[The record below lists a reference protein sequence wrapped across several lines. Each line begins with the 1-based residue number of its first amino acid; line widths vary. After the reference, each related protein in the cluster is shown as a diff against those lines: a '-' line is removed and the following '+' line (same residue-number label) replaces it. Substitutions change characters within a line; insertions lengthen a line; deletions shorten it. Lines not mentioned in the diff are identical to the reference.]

1 MTPSTTSARGR
12 TPRRPGV
19 LAVDEGTTGTR
30 AGVVRQDGS
39 VADVAY
45 RPIGV
50 DHPDHDSVEQ
60 DAAEIWSAT
69 LEVCREA
76 LAAAHAEGVEVTAVA
91 LSTQRATA
99 VVWDRVT
106 GRPLAPAVVWQ
117 DRRYAGD
124 LLALEAGWDA
134 DLLQRTGR
142 PVGSRSPFY
151 WAARQIAE
159 NPRVAEAA
167 KDGRLLFGTVDTW
180 LAWNLTGGKTYA
192 TTATNACS
200 TGGYLLLEHAWHTE
214 WIERLGFP
222 ADLLPELRADDEG
235 MGVTDASVLGLAVPV
250 AASMGDQHAAL
261 IALGGLDAGDAM
273 CMYGTGTFADA
284 ATGTEIF
291 PPVPE
296 ADGVLAQVGR
306 REGGT
311 SQFSLEAYCSTTGSA
326 LRWFCEDLR
335 FFQTPAEIS
344 ELAAKADSS
353 GGVWFVPA
361 LAGVRTP
368 AWRPRATAALS
379 GMTLATGRDQLARA
393 VLSGIAHSVCDL
405 VDGVTAT
412 TGSPLRRIRVG
423 GGVAGSDTLM
433 RIQADLV
440 GLPLERVAD
449 SATASLR
456 GTAYLAG
463 ARLGLWPSLQ
473 TIVEAQ
479 PIGRVFEPALGP
491 AERDGRRAEWR
502 TVLAPHLAGAAGE
515 HQAG

>member
-1 MTPSTTSARGR
+1 MTPSITPVRNRA
-12 TPRRPGV
+12 PRRPGV

-30 AGVVRQDGS
+30 AGVVLQDGS
-39 VADVAY
+39 VARVAY

-60 DAAEIWSAT
+60 DAAEIWTAT

-76 LAAAHAEGVEVTAVA
+76 LAAARADGVEVTAVA

-99 VVWDRVT
+99 VLWDRET

-124 LLALEAGWDA
+124 LLALEADWDA
-134 DLLQRTGR
+134 DLLDRTGR
-142 PVGSRSPFY
+142 PVGSRSPFL
-151 WAARQIAE
+151 WAARQIAG
-159 NPRVAEAA
+159 NPRAREAA
-167 KDGRLLFGTVDTW
+167 ADGRLLFGTVDTW
-180 LAWNLTGGKTYA
+180 LAWNLTGGRAYA
-192 TTATNACS
+192 TTPTNACS
-200 TGGYLLLEHAWHTE
+200 TGGYLLREHAWHTA

-222 ADLLPELRADDEG
+222 VELLPELRSDDEVL
-235 MGVTDASVLGLAVPV
+235 GVTDEGVLGLAVPI

-261 IALGGLDAGDAM
+261 IALGGLAAGDAM

-284 ATGTEIF
+284 ATGTDVH
-291 PPVPE
+291 PPVPG
-296 ADGVLAQVGR
+296 ADGVLTHVGR
-306 REGGT
+306 REGDT
-311 SQFSLEAYCSTTGSA
+311 THFSLEAYCSTTGSA
-326 LRWFCEDLR
+326 LRWFCEDLG

-353 GGVWFVPA
+353 GGAWFVPA

-368 AWRPRATAALS
+368 RWRPRATAALS
-379 GMTLATGRDQLARA
+379 GLTLATGRAQLARA
-393 VLSGIAHSVCDL
+393 VLEGIAHSVCDL

-433 RIQADLV
+433 QIQADLI
-440 GLPLERVAD
+440 GLPLERDAD

-463 ARLGLWPSLQ
+463 ARLGLWPSLK

-502 TVLAPHLAGAAGE
+502 TVLAPRLAGAAGE
-515 HQAG
+515 HPAG

>member
-1 MTPSTTSARGR
+1 MAPHSDSRG
-12 TPRRPGV
+12 PGV

-39 VADVAY
+39 VAHVAY

-60 DAAEIWSAT
+60 DAAEIWTAT
-69 LEVCREA
+69 LAVCRDA
-76 LAAAHAEGVEVTAVA
+76 LAAAHADGIEVTAVA

-99 VVWDRVT
+99 VLWDGVS
-106 GRPLAPAVVWQ
+106 GRPLTPAVVWQ

-124 LLALEAGWDA
+124 LLALEDEWDA
-134 DLLQRTGR
+134 DLLARTGR
-142 PVGSRSPFY
+142 PVGSRSPFL

-167 KDGRLLFGTVDTW
+167 KDGRLRFGTVDTW
-180 LAWNLTGGKTYA
+180 LAWNLTGGAVYA
-192 TTATNACS
+192 TTATNACA
-200 TGGYLLLEHAWHTE
+200 TGGYLLLEHAWHTD

-222 ADLLPELRADDEG
+222 AGLLPELRADDDVL
-235 MGVTDASVLGLAVPV
+235 GVTDADVLGAALPV
-250 AASMGDQHAAL
+250 AASLGDQHAAL

-291 PPVPE
+291 PPVPG

-311 SQFSLEAYCSTTGSA
+311 TQFSLEAYCSTTGSA
-326 LRWFCEDLR
+326 LRWLCEDLG
-335 FFQTPAEIS
+335 FFGSPAEIG
-344 ELAAKADSS
+344 ELAATAESS
-353 GGVWFVPA
+353 KGAWFVPA

-379 GMTLATGRDQLARA
+379 GLTLATGRAELARA
-393 VLSGIAHSVCDL
+393 VLEGIAHSVCDL

-412 TGSPLRRIRVG
+412 TGSPLRRIRIG

-433 RIQADLV
+433 RIQADLI

-463 ARLGLWPSLQ
+463 TRQGLWPSLAD
-473 TIVEAQ
+473 IVEAQ
-479 PIGRVFEPALGP
+479 PAGRVFEPALAP
-491 AERDGRRAEWR
+491 AERAARRDAWR
-502 TVLAPHLAGAAGE
+502 TVLAPHLTGPPPA
-515 HQAG
+515 

>member
-1 MTPSTTSARGR
+1 MTSHTTAG
-12 TPRRPGV
+12 PGRRPGV

-30 AGVVRQDGS
+30 AGVVRPDGS
-39 VADVAY
+39 VAHVAY

-50 DHPDHDSVEQ
+50 DHPDRDSVEQ
-60 DAAEIWSAT
+60 DAAEIWTAT
-69 LEVCREA
+69 LAVCRDA
-76 LAAAHAEGVEVTAVA
+76 LAAAHADGTEVTAVA

-99 VVWDRVT
+99 VLWDRES
-106 GRPLAPAVVWQ
+106 GRPLTPAVVWQ
-117 DRRYAGD
+117 DRRHAGD
-124 LLALEAGWDA
+124 LLALEAEWDA
-134 DLLQRTGR
+134 DLLARTGR
-142 PVGSRSPFY
+142 PVGSRSPFL
-151 WAARQIAE
+151 WAARQIAA

-180 LAWNLTGGKTYA
+180 LAWNLTGGRVYA

-200 TGGYLLLEHAWHTE
+200 TGGYLLREHAWHTG

-222 ADLLPELRADDEG
+222 VELLPELRADDEG

-284 ATGTEIF
+284 ATGTGIF
-291 PPVPE
+291 PPVPGV
-296 ADGVLAQVGR
+296 DGVLAQVGR

-326 LRWFCEDLR
+326 LRWLCEDLR
-335 FFQTPAEIS
+335 FFRTPAEIG
-344 ELAAKADSS
+344 ELAAKAESS
-353 GGVWFVPA
+353 AGAWFVPA

-368 AWRPRATAALS
+368 AWRPNATAALT
-379 GMTLATGRDQLARA
+379 GLTLATGRAELARA
-393 VLSGIAHSVCDL
+393 VLEGIAHSVCDL

-433 RIQADLV
+433 RIQADLI

-463 ARLGLWPSLQ
+463 ARQGLWPSLQ

-479 PIGRVFEPALGP
+479 PVGRVFEPSLDP
-491 AERDGRRAEWR
+491 AEREARRAAWR
-502 TVLAPHLAGAAGE
+502 AVLAPRLAGPGGE
-515 HQAG
+515 QQTG